1 MDFVSNVTNDFNQI
15 DIVNKGFL
23 FVHQLFTQSN
33 SGWYLSENQF
43 GHICYTRKGYETDIF
58 EIKLDRNKIYVT
70 IPIKNSPFQYK
81 TSFTD
86 YSSASDYLEQRFY
99 DFND

>member
-1 MDFVSNVTNDFNQI
+1 MDFVSNVTNDFNQN

-58 EIKLDRNKIYVT
+58 EIKLDRNKISQSRIVLFN
-70 IPIKNSPFQYK
+70 IKHHLLIIQVLLIIWNKGFMILMISNQ
-81 TSFTD
+81 
-86 YSSASDYLEQRFY
+86 
-99 DFND
+99 